1 MTKPKVTKQP
11 KASPHLIEIR
21 RLLRQQA
28 AIATFGSFALREAD
42 LKAILDEATRVCA
55 EGLDV
60 PFCKICRYRPEQDDL
75 FVEAGVGWKGGVVG
89 TVISKADISSPQ
101 GRAFITGHPSICDNL
116 LADTHFKLA
125 SFYAEYGIIS
135 TIDVIIKGTTRPYGV
150 LEVDSDKPRKYDQHD
165 INFLTAFANVV
176 AEAVQKADRADLL
189 SETLKQKET
198 LIAEKDNLLEQR
210 KVLVQELEHRVRNN
224 LQLIYGMLNQ
234 QLREFPDAN
243 EQRGIRAV
251 ARRVSTLASVYNNL
265 SGGEMTDKSDFGKF
279 AKTLCHDIAE
289 FQKDPEKSITLVC
302 EGEELLL
309 SLDLITILGII
320 LTELVT
326 NAYDHAF
333 PEGKGAI
340 SVRVKNSGTEPAMG
354 ILTVRDDGKGFDASK
369 ETKRHGIN
377 LLKRLVQQLKGTF
390 EVDTSKGSLWTI
402 TFPIAL

>member
-1 MTKPKVTKQP
+1 
-11 KASPHLIEIR
+11 
-21 RLLRQQA
+21 
-28 AIATFGSFALREAD
+28 
-42 LKAILDEATRVCA
+42 
-55 EGLDV
+55 
-60 PFCKICRYRPEQDDL
+60 
-75 FVEAGVGWKGGVVG
+75 
-89 TVISKADISSPQ
+89 
-101 GRAFITGHPSICDNL
+101 
-116 LADTHFKLA
+116 
-125 SFYAEYGIIS
+125 
-135 TIDVIIKGTTRPYGV
+135 
-150 LEVDSDKPRKYDQHD
+150 
-165 INFLTAFANVV
+165 
-176 AEAVQKADRADLL
+176 
-189 SETLKQKET
+189 
-198 LIAEKDNLLEQR
+198 
-210 KVLVQELEHRVRNN
+210 
-224 LQLIYGMLNQ
+224 
-234 QLREFPDAN
+234 
-243 EQRGIRAV
+243 
-251 ARRVSTLASVYNNL
+251 
-265 SGGEMTDKSDFGKF
+265 MTDKSDFGKF

-390 EVDTSKGSLWTI
+390 EVDTSKGSLWTS